1 MSFFAIKTALA
12 VLLLAA
18 GLTAA
23 ISMLTLMGKPEK
35 RMSIPALMKVH
46 RTAGYV
52 FVGLLLVLAVMGVR
66 YLAAAGDSLALR
78 GVLHWTL
85 AVALIL
91 ILALKLAIVR
101 TFKQFVKFAPVLG
114 MTVIT
119 MTLLVATISAGF
131 FAITRRE
138 APTPVA
144 EQPAAETEAGRPAVE
159 AVQQTAETV
168 PQGADVAPLAGNPE
182 HGEAGFAKYCSNC
195 HSADSTESGIGPGLA
210 GLFDRTELP
219 SSGKPVTRENVRAQI
234 VTPLG
239 NMPSFQSFISDHDLT
254 DLLAYIETL

>member
-1 MSFFAIKTALA
+1 MSFFAIKTTLA
-12 VLLLAA
+12 VVLVAA

-35 RMSIPALMKVH
+35 RMSIPTLMKIH

-52 FVGLLLVLAVMGVR
+52 FVGLLVVLAVMGVR
-66 YLAAAGDSLALR
+66 YLAAACDSLALR

-101 TFKQFVKFAPVLG
+101 TFKQFVKFAPILG

-119 MTLLVATISAGF
+119 MVLLVTTISAGF
-131 FAITRRE
+131 FAITRRGASTE
-138 APTPVA
+138 
-144 EQPAAETEAGRPAVE
+144 EAGRPAAEVTQPAAE
-159 AVQQTAETV
+159 ATQPAGDAQNGET
-168 PQGADVAPLAGNPE
+168 L
-182 HGEAGFAKYCSNC
+182 FASNCSNC
-195 HSADSTESGIGPGLA
+195 HDANSTESRIGPGLA
-210 GLFDRTELP
+210 GLFERPELP
-219 SSGKPVTRENVRAQI
+219 SSGKPVTRDNVRAQI
-234 VTPLG
+234 VTPFG
-239 NMPSFQSFISDHDLT
+239 NMPSFQSYISDEGLT

>member
-1 MSFFAIKTALA
+1 MSFFAIKTTLA
-12 VLLLAA
+12 VLLVAA

-23 ISMLTLMGKPEK
+23 ISMLTLVGKPQK
-35 RMSIPALMKVH
+35 RMSVSTLMKLH

-52 FVGLLLVLAVMGVR
+52 FVGLLVVLAVMGVR
-66 YLAAAGDSLALR
+66 YLAAAGDNLALR

-101 TFKQFVKFAPVLG
+101 TFKQFVKFAPILG

-119 MTLLVATISAGF
+119 MALLVAAISAGF

-138 APTPVA
+138 AP
-144 EQPAAETEAGRPAVE
+144 AAEGGRRHTE
-159 AVQQTAETV
+159 AVQPATEA
-168 PQGADVAPLAGNPE
+168 ALLAGEVAQVAGDPKS
-182 HGEAGFAKYCSNC
+182 GETLFASNCSNC
-195 HSADSTESGIGPGLA
+195 HNSDSTESKIGPGLA
-210 GLFDRTELP
+210 GLFERAELP

-234 VTPLG
+234 VTPVG
-239 NMPSFQSFISDHDLT
+239 NMPSFQSYISDEGLT

>member
-1 MSFFAIKTALA
+1 MSFFAIKTTLA
-12 VLLLAA
+12 VLLVVA

-23 ISMLTLMGKPEK
+23 ISMFTLMGKPEK
-35 RMSIPALMKVH
+35 RMSVSALMKTH

-52 FVGLLLVLAVMGVR
+52 FVGLLVILAVMGVR
-66 YLAAAGDSLALR
+66 YLAAAGDGLALR

-114 MTVIT
+114 MTVIA
-119 MTLLVATISAGF
+119 MALLVAAISAGF
-131 FAITRRE
+131 FAVTRGR
-138 APTPVA
+138 A
-144 EQPAAETEAGRPAVE
+144 PAAEVGRPAVE
-159 AVQQTAETV
+159 ATQ
-168 PQGADVAPLAGNPE
+168 LAGDPRS
-182 HGEAGFAKYCSNC
+182 GETLFATNC
-195 HSADSTESGIGPGLA
+195 ASCHDVDSTEPRIGPGLA
-210 GLFDRTELP
+210 GLFDRGELP
-219 SSGKPVTRENVRAQI
+219 SSGRSVTRENVRTQI

-239 NMPSFQSFISDHDLT
+239 NMPSFQSYLSEEALT

>member
-1 MSFFAIKTALA
+1 MSFFAIKTTLA
-12 VLLLAA
+12 VLLVAA

-35 RMSIPALMKVH
+35 RLSVSALMKTH

-52 FVGLLLVLAVMGVR
+52 FVGLLVVLTLMGVR

-101 TFKQFVKFAPVLG
+101 TFRQFVKFAPFLG
-114 MTVIT
+114 MTLIT
-119 MTLLVATISAGF
+119 MALLVAAISAGF
-131 FAITRRE
+131 FAITRGTTR
-138 APTPVA
+138 TA
-144 EQPAAETEAGRPAVE
+144 ESGLPAVE
-159 AVQQTAETV
+159 AVQPAAEATQPTV
-168 PQGADVAPLAGNPE
+168 EAAQPPGDPKS
-182 HGEAGFAKYCSNC
+182 GETLFASNCSNC
-195 HSADSTESGIGPGLA
+195 HDADSTESRIGPGLA
-210 GLFDRTELP
+210 GLFERAELP
-219 SSGKPVTRENVRAQI
+219 SSGRPVTRENVRAQI

-239 NMPSFQSFISDHDLT
+239 NMPSFQSYISDEGIT

>member
-1 MSFFAIKTALA
+1 MSFFAIKTTLA

-35 RMSIPALMKVH
+35 RMSIPTLMKIH

-52 FVGLLLVLAVMGVR
+52 FVGLLVVLAFMGVR

-101 TFKQFVKFAPVLG
+101 TFKQFVKFAPILG

-119 MTLLVATISAGF
+119 MALLVAAISAGF
-131 FAITRRE
+131 FAITRRGAPMEETGRSTVE
-138 APTPVA
+138 AV
-144 EQPAAETEAGRPAVE
+144 QPAAETTQPAVE
-159 AVQQTAETV
+159 ATLPAGD
-168 PQGADVAPLAGNPE
+168 PKSGAML
-182 HGEAGFAKYCSNC
+182 FASNCSNC
-195 HSADSTESGIGPGLA
+195 HDANSTESRIGPGLA
-210 GLFDRTELP
+210 GLFGRAELP

-234 VTPLG
+234 VSPVG
-239 NMPSFQSFISDHDLT
+239 NMPSFRSYLSDEGLT

>member
-1 MSFFAIKTALA
+1 MSFFAIKTTLA
-12 VLLLAA
+12 VLLVAA

-35 RMSIPALMKVH
+35 RMSVSALMKTH

-52 FVGLLLVLAVMGVR
+52 FVGLLVVLAVMGVR

-101 TFKQFVKFAPVLG
+101 TFRQFVKFAPILG

-119 MTLLVATISAGF
+119 MALLVAAISAGF

-138 APTPVA
+138 APT
-144 EQPAAETEAGRPAVE
+144 EEAGRPAVE
-159 AVQQTAETV
+159 AVQPVAEAAQLV
-168 PQGADVAPLAGNPE
+168 VEAALLGGDPKS
-182 HGEAGFAKYCSNC
+182 GEALFAANCTNC
-195 HSADSTESGIGPGLA
+195 HDSDSTESKIGPGLA
-210 GLFDRTELP
+210 GLFERAELP

-234 VTPLG
+234 VTPLR
-239 NMPSFQSFISDHDLT
+239 NMPSFQSYISDEGLT

>member
-1 MSFFAIKTALA
+1 MSFFAIKTTLA
-12 VLLLAA
+12 VLLVAA

-23 ISMLTLMGKPEK
+23 ISMLTLMGKPQK
-35 RMSIPALMKVH
+35 RMSVSALMKTH

-52 FVGLLLVLAVMGVR
+52 FVGLLVVLAVMGVR

-119 MTLLVATISAGF
+119 MALLVATISAGF

-138 APTPVA
+138 APVA
-144 EQPAAETEAGRPAVE
+144 MVEQPVTEAETGRPAVE
-159 AVQQTAETV
+159 AVQPDAEAT
-168 PQGADVAPLAGNPE
+168 QLAGNPE
-182 HGEAGFAKYCSNC
+182 HGKAGFTKYCSNC
-195 HSADSTESGIGPGLA
+195 HNADTTESGIGPGLA
-210 GLFDRTELP
+210 GLFDRAALP

-234 VTPLG
+234 VTPMA
-239 NMPSFQSFISDHDLT
+239 NMPSFQSYISDHDLT

>member
-1 MSFFAIKTALA
+1 MSFFAVKTTLA
-12 VLLLAA
+12 VLFVAA

-35 RMSIPALMKVH
+35 RMSVSALMKVH

-52 FVGLLLVLAVMGVR
+52 FVGLLVVLAVMGVR

-85 AVALIL
+85 AAALIL

-119 MTLLVATISAGF
+119 MALLVATISAGF
-131 FAITRRE
+131 FAITRGR
-138 APTPVA
+138 APTA
-144 EQPAAETEAGRPAVE
+144 DAGRPAVE
-159 AVQQTAETV
+159 AVQPAAETT
-168 PQGADVAPLAGNPE
+168 QLAGDATL
-182 HGEAGFAKYCSNC
+182 GESAFATYCSNC
-195 HSADSTESGIGPGLA
+195 HNADSTESGIGPGLA
-210 GLFDRTELP
+210 GLFDRAELP
-219 SSGKPVTRENVRAQI
+219 SSGRPVTRENVRAQI
-234 VTPLG
+234 VTPMG
-239 NMPSFQSFISDHDLT
+239 NMPSFQSYISDKGLS

>member
-1 MSFFAIKTALA
+1 MSFFAIKTTLA
-12 VLLLAA
+12 VLLVAA

-23 ISMLTLMGKPEK
+23 ISMLTLMGKPQK
-35 RMSIPALMKVH
+35 RMSVSALMKTH

-52 FVGLLLVLAVMGVR
+52 FVGLLVVLAVMGVR

-101 TFKQFVKFAPVLG
+101 TFKQFVKFAPILG

-119 MTLLVATISAGF
+119 MALLVAAISAGF

-138 APTPVA
+138 APA
-144 EQPAAETEAGRPAVE
+144 EEAGRPATE
-159 AVQQTAETV
+159 AVQPAAE
-168 PQGADVAPLAGNPE
+168 VAQPVVEAAALAGDPKS
-182 HGEAGFAKYCSNC
+182 GEALFATNCANC
-195 HSADSTESGIGPGLA
+195 HDANSTESKIGPGLA
-210 GLFDRTELP
+210 GLFERAELP

-234 VTPLG
+234 VTPFG
-239 NMPSFQSFISDHDLT
+239 NMPSFQSYISDEGLT

>member
-1 MSFFAIKTALA
+1 MSFFAIKTTLA
-12 VLLLAA
+12 VLLVAA

-35 RMSIPALMKVH
+35 RLSVSALMKTH

-52 FVGLLLVLAVMGVR
+52 FVGLLVVLALMGVR

-101 TFKQFVKFAPVLG
+101 TFKQFVKFAPILG

-119 MTLLVATISAGF
+119 MALLVAAISAGF
-131 FAITRRE
+131 FAITRGTT
-138 APTPVA
+138 PT
-144 EQPAAETEAGRPAVE
+144 AETGRPAVE
-159 AVQQTAETV
+159 AVQPAAEATQPTV
-168 PQGADVAPLAGNPE
+168 EAAQPPGDPKS
-182 HGEAGFAKYCSNC
+182 GETLFASNCSNC
-195 HSADSTESGIGPGLA
+195 HDADSTESRIGPGLA
-210 GLFDRTELP
+210 GLFERAELP
-219 SSGKPVTRENVRAQI
+219 SSGRPVTRENVRAQI

-239 NMPSFQSFISDHDLT
+239 NMPSFQSYISDEGMT

>member
-1 MSFFAIKTALA
+1 MSFFAIKTTLA
-12 VLLLAA
+12 VVLVAA

-23 ISMLTLMGKPEK
+23 ISMLTLMGKPKK
-35 RMSIPALMKVH
+35 RMSVSGLMKIH

-52 FVGLLLVLAVMGVR
+52 FVGLLVVLAVMGVR

-85 AVALIL
+85 AAALIL

-119 MTLLVATISAGF
+119 MALLVATISAGF
-131 FAITRRE
+131 FAVTRGR
-138 APTPVA
+138 A
-144 EQPAAETEAGRPAVE
+144 PAAETGRPAVE
-159 AVQQTAETV
+159 ATQPAAET
-168 PQGADVAPLAGNPE
+168 APLAGDPE
-182 HGEAGFAKYCSNC
+182 SGEALFATNCTNC
-195 HSADSTESGIGPGLA
+195 HSSDSTESKIGPGLA
-210 GLFDRTELP
+210 GLFSRGELP
-219 SSGKPVTRENVRAQI
+219 SSGRPVTRENVRAQI

-239 NMPSFQSFISDHDLT
+239 NMPSFRSYISDEGLT

>member
-1 MSFFAIKTALA
+1 MSFFAIKTTLA

-23 ISMLTLMGKPEK
+23 ISMLTLMGKPQK
-35 RMSIPALMKVH
+35 RMGVSALMKLH

-52 FVGLLLVLAVMGVR
+52 FVGLLVVLAVMGVR
-66 YLAAAGDSLALR
+66 YLAAAGDNLALR

-101 TFKQFVKFAPVLG
+101 TFKQFVKFAPILG

-119 MTLLVATISAGF
+119 MALLVAAISAGF

-138 APTPVA
+138 AP
-144 EQPAAETEAGRPAVE
+144 AAEGGRPHTE
-159 AVQQTAETV
+159 AVQPATEA
-168 PQGADVAPLAGNPE
+168 ALLAGDPKS
-182 HGEAGFAKYCSNC
+182 GETLFASNCSNC
-195 HSADSTESGIGPGLA
+195 HNSDSTESKIGPGLA
-210 GLFDRTELP
+210 GLFERAELP

-234 VTPLG
+234 VTPVG
-239 NMPSFQSFISDHDLT
+239 NMPSFQSYISDKGLT

>member
-12 VLLLAA
+12 VLLLAV

-35 RMSIPALMKVH
+35 RMSIPALMRIH

-85 AVALIL
+85 AAALIL

-119 MTLLVATISAGF
+119 MALLVATISAGF
-131 FAITRRE
+131 FAITRRG
-138 APTPVA
+138 APA
-144 EQPAAETEAGRPAVE
+144 EVAGRPAVE
-159 AVQQTAETV
+159 VVQPTAE
-168 PQGADVAPLAGNPE
+168 PAQYAGNPE
-182 HGEAGFAKYCSNC
+182 HGKAVFAKNCSNC
-195 HSADSTESGIGPGLA
+195 HNADSTESVIGPGLA
-210 GLFDRTELP
+210 GLFERAELP
-219 SSGKPVTRENVRAQI
+219 SSGRPVTRENVLAQI
-234 VTPLG
+234 VTPMA
-239 NMPSFQSFISDHDLT
+239 NMPSFQSYISDDDLI

>member
-1 MSFFAIKTALA
+1 MSFFAIKTTLA
-12 VLLLAA
+12 VLLVAA

-35 RMSIPALMKVH
+35 RMSVSALMKVH

-52 FVGLLLVLAVMGVR
+52 FVGLLVVLAIMGVR

-78 GVLHWTL
+78 GVLHWVL
-85 AVALIL
+85 AAALIF

-119 MTLLVATISAGF
+119 MALLVATISAGF
-131 FAITRRE
+131 FAITRRG
-138 APTPVA
+138 AP
-144 EQPAAETEAGRPAVE
+144 EEEAGRPAVE
-159 AVQQTAETV
+159 AVQPAAEAI
-168 PQGADVAPLAGNPE
+168 QLAGDAE
-182 HGEAGFAKYCSNC
+182 LGESAFSTYCSNC
-195 HSADSTESGIGPGLA
+195 HNADSTESGIGPGLA
-210 GLFDRTELP
+210 GLFDRAELP

-234 VTPLG
+234 VTPMG
-239 NMPSFQSFISDHDLT
+239 NMPSFQSYISDKGLS

>member
-1 MSFFAIKTALA
+1 MSFFAIKTTLA
-12 VLLLAA
+12 VLLVAA

-35 RMSIPALMKVH
+35 RMSIPTLMKVH

-52 FVGLLLVLAVMGVR
+52 FVGLLVILAVMGAR

-78 GVLHWTL
+78 GVLHWVL
-85 AVALIL
+85 AAALIL

-119 MTLLVATISAGF
+119 MALLVATISAGF
-131 FAITRRE
+131 FAITRRG
-138 APTPVA
+138 APTA
-144 EQPAAETEAGRPAVE
+144 DAGWPAVE
-159 AVQQTAETV
+159 AVQPAAETV
-168 PQGADVAPLAGNPE
+168 QLAGDAAL
-182 HGEAGFAKYCSNC
+182 GASVFATNCSNC
-195 HSADSTESGIGPGLA
+195 HNADSTESGIGPGLA
-210 GLFDRTELP
+210 GLFDRAELP
-219 SSGKPVTRENVRAQI
+219 LSGKPVTRESVRAQI
-234 VTPLG
+234 ITPMG
-239 NMPSFQSFISDHDLT
+239 SMPSFQSYISDEGLS

>member
-23 ISMLTLMGKPEK
+23 ISMLTLMGKPKK
-35 RMSIPALMKVH
+35 RMGVSALMKLH

-52 FVGLLLVLAVMGVR
+52 FVGLLVVLAVMGVR

-91 ILALKLAIVR
+91 ILTLKLAIVR
-101 TFKQFVKFAPVLG
+101 TFKQFVKFAPILG

-119 MTLLVATISAGF
+119 MALLVAAISAGF
-131 FAITRRE
+131 FAITQRG
-138 APTPVA
+138 APTEEAARGAVEA
-144 EQPAAETEAGRPAVE
+144 SQPAAE
-159 AVQQTAETV
+159 
-168 PQGADVAPLAGNPE
+168 VAPPAGDPKS
-182 HGEAGFAKYCSNC
+182 GETLFASNCSNC
-195 HSADSTESGIGPGLA
+195 HDADSTESRIGPGLA
-210 GLFDRTELP
+210 GLFGRPELP
-219 SSGKPVTRENVRAQI
+219 SSGKPVTRENVRTQI
-234 VTPLG
+234 VTPMG
-239 NMPSFQSFISDHDLT
+239 NMPSFQSYISNEGLT

>member
-1 MSFFAIKTALA
+1 MSFFAVKTALA

-35 RMSIPALMKVH
+35 RMSIPALMKIH

-52 FVGLLLVLAVMGVR
+52 FVGLLVVLAVMGVR

-101 TFKQFVKFAPVLG
+101 TFKQFVKFAPILG

-119 MTLLVATISAGF
+119 MVLLVAAVSAGF
-131 FAITRRE
+131 FAITRRG
-138 APTPVA
+138 APTEEAGRPTVEA
-144 EQPAAETEAGRPAVE
+144 VQPAAETVQPAGEVTQPA
-159 AVQQTAETV
+159 
-168 PQGADVAPLAGNPE
+168 
-182 HGEAGFAKYCSNC
+182 GEATQRAGDPKSGEALFTTNCSNC
-195 HSADSTESGIGPGLA
+195 HDAESTESRIGPGLA
-210 GLFDRTELP
+210 GLFGRAELP

-239 NMPSFQSFISDHDLT
+239 NMPSFQSYISDEGLT
-254 DLLAYIETL
+254 NLLAYIETL

>member
-1 MSFFAIKTALA
+1 MGFFAIKTTLA
-12 VLLLAA
+12 VLLVAA

-35 RMSIPALMKVH
+35 RMSVSALMRTH

-52 FVGLLLVLAVMGVR
+52 FVGLLLILAVMGVR

-101 TFKQFVKFAPVLG
+101 TFRQFVKFAPILG
-114 MTVIT
+114 MTVIA
-119 MTLLVATISAGF
+119 MALLVAAISAGF

-138 APTPVA
+138 APT
-144 EQPAAETEAGRPAVE
+144 EEAGRPAVE
-159 AVQQTAETV
+159 TVQPAAEAVLLVVEAAQ
-168 PQGADVAPLAGNPE
+168 LAGDPKS
-182 HGEAGFAKYCSNC
+182 GETLFATNCTNC
-195 HSADSTESGIGPGLA
+195 HNSDSTELKIGPGLA
-210 GLFDRTELP
+210 GLFERAELP

-234 VTPLG
+234 VTPLR
-239 NMPSFQSFISDHDLT
+239 NMPSFQSYISDEGLT

>member
-1 MSFFAIKTALA
+1 MSFFAIKTTLA
-12 VLLLAA
+12 VLLVAA

-35 RMSIPALMKVH
+35 RMSVSTLMKTH

-52 FVGLLLVLAVMGVR
+52 FVGLLVVLAVMGVR

-85 AVALIL
+85 AVVKAWHDWAALP
-91 ILALKLAIVR
+91 IVR

-114 MTVIT
+114 MTVIA
-119 MTLLVATISAGF
+119 MALLVAAISAGF
-131 FAITRRE
+131 FAVTRGGT
-138 APTPVA
+138 PTA
-144 EQPAAETEAGRPAVE
+144 EPGRPAVE
-159 AVQQTAETV
+159 LTQ
-168 PQGADVAPLAGNPE
+168 LAGDAAL
-182 HGEAGFAKYCSNC
+182 GESTFATNCANC
-195 HSADSTESGIGPGLA
+195 HDAASTETRIGPGLA
-210 GLFDRTELP
+210 GLFERGELP
-219 SSGKPVTRENVRAQI
+219 SSGRPVTRENVRAQI

-239 NMPSFQSFISDHDLT
+239 NMPSFQSYISDEGLT

>member
-1 MSFFAIKTALA
+1 MSFFAIKTTLA
-12 VLLLAA
+12 VVLVAA

-23 ISMLTLMGKPEK
+23 ISMLTLMGKPQK
-35 RMSIPALMKVH
+35 RMSVSALMKTH

-101 TFKQFVKFAPVLG
+101 TFKQFVKFAPILG

-119 MTLLVATISAGF
+119 MALLVATISAGF
-131 FAITRRE
+131 FAITRRGAPEEE
-138 APTPVA
+138 AGRPTVEA
-144 EQPAAETEAGRPAVE
+144 VQPAAEVAEPAGDA
-159 AVQQTAETV
+159 QS
-168 PQGADVAPLAGNPE
+168 
-182 HGEAGFAKYCSNC
+182 GEALFATNCSNC
-195 HSADSTESGIGPGLA
+195 HDAHSTESRVGPGLA
-210 GLFDRTELP
+210 ELFERAELP
-219 SSGKPVTRENVRAQI
+219 SSGKPVTRDNVRAQI
-234 VTPLG
+234 VTPFG
-239 NMPSFQSFISDHDLT
+239 NMPSFQSYISDEGLT

>member
-1 MSFFAIKTALA
+1 MSFFAIKTTLA
-12 VLLLAA
+12 VLLVAA

-35 RMSIPALMKVH
+35 RMSVSALTKLH

-52 FVGLLLVLAVMGVR
+52 FVGLLVVLAVMGVR
-66 YLAAAGDSLALR
+66 YLAAAGDNLALR

-85 AVALIL
+85 AAALVL

-101 TFKQFVKFAPVLG
+101 TFKQFVKFAPILG

-119 MTLLVATISAGF
+119 MALLVAAISAGF

-138 APTPVA
+138 AP
-144 EQPAAETEAGRPAVE
+144 AAEAGRPHTEAVEPAVE
-159 AVQQTAETV
+159 AAL
-168 PQGADVAPLAGNPE
+168 LAGDPKS
-182 HGEAGFAKYCSNC
+182 GETLFASNCSNC
-195 HSADSTESGIGPGLA
+195 HNSDSTESKIGPGLA
-210 GLFDRTELP
+210 GLFERAELP
-219 SSGKPVTRENVRAQI
+219 SSGRPVTRENVRAQI

-239 NMPSFQSFISDHDLT
+239 NMPSFQSYISDEGLT

>member
-1 MSFFAIKTALA
+1 MSFFAIKTTLA
-12 VLLLAA
+12 VVLVAA

-23 ISMLTLMGKPEK
+23 ISMLTLMGKPQK
-35 RMSIPALMKVH
+35 RMSVSALMKTH

-101 TFKQFVKFAPVLG
+101 TFKQFVKFAPILG

-119 MTLLVATISAGF
+119 MALLVATISAGF
-131 FAITRRE
+131 FAITRRGAPEEE
-138 APTPVA
+138 AGRPTVEA
-144 EQPAAETEAGRPAVE
+144 VQPAAEVAEPAGDA
-159 AVQQTAETV
+159 QS
-168 PQGADVAPLAGNPE
+168 
-182 HGEAGFAKYCSNC
+182 GEALFATNCSNC
-195 HSADSTESGIGPGLA
+195 HDADSTKSRVGPGLA
-210 GLFDRTELP
+210 ELFERAELP
-219 SSGKPVTRENVRAQI
+219 SSGKPVTRDNVRAQI
-234 VTPLG
+234 VTPFG
-239 NMPSFQSFISDHDLT
+239 NMPSFQSYISDEGLT

>member
-1 MSFFAIKTALA
+1 MSFFAIKTTLA

-23 ISMLTLMGKPEK
+23 ISMLTLMGKPQK
-35 RMSIPALMKVH
+35 RMSVSTLMKIH

-52 FVGLLLVLAVMGVR
+52 FVGLLVVLAVMGAR

-101 TFKQFVKFAPVLG
+101 TFKQFVKFAPILG

-119 MTLLVATISAGF
+119 MALLVAAISAGF

-138 APTPVA
+138 APT
-144 EQPAAETEAGRPAVE
+144 EEAARPAVE
-159 AVQQTAETV
+159 VTRPVGDPQKGET
-168 PQGADVAPLAGNPE
+168 L
-182 HGEAGFAKYCSNC
+182 FASNCSNC
-195 HSADSTESGIGPGLA
+195 HDADSTESRIGPGLA
-210 GLFDRTELP
+210 GLFGRPELP
-219 SSGKPVTRENVRAQI
+219 SSGKPVTRDNIRAQI
-234 VTPLG
+234 LTPFG
-239 NMPSFQSFISDHDLT
+239 NMPSFQSYISDEGLT